1 MFFSGCDGV
10 ENSVRVVIFRGT
22 TTSGTTTSGTTTSG
36 TTTSG
41 TTTSGYLPWNTL
53 IRAEL

>member
-1 MFFSGCDGV
+1 MVASGCDGV
-10 ENSVRVVIFRGT
+10 ENSVPVLIFRGT

-36 TTTSG
+36 TTS
-41 TTTSGYLPWNTL
+41 SGYLPWNTL